1 MNVGPSISSARMRHS
16 SSQGSIFGPF
26 SKETEMKK
34 FLAIA
39 GVATML
45 LAAVPLAAEAAPYNN
60 HGQQQSRNY
69 HAGPSHSRPAVHHQ
83 QVRRDFNHWRPGLE
97 RSHYRSFSNPVY
109 SNGYYRVRARDNHN
123 RLVLLTISAIT
134 GAIIA
139 SSY

>member
-1 MNVGPSISSARMRHS
+1 MNIDPSIGSGPMRHS
-16 SSQGSIFGPF
+16 SSQGSISDPF

-45 LAAVPLAAEAAPYNN
+45 LAAAPLTAEAAPYNN
-60 HGQQQSRNY
+60 HGSSHSYNN
-69 HAGPSHSRPAVHHQ
+69 GPSHRGPAVHHQ
-83 QVRRDFNHWRPGLE
+83 QPRREFSHWRPGLE
-97 RSHYRSFSNPVY
+97 RSHYRGFSHPVY
-109 SNGYYRVRARDNHN
+109 SNGYYRVHARDNHN